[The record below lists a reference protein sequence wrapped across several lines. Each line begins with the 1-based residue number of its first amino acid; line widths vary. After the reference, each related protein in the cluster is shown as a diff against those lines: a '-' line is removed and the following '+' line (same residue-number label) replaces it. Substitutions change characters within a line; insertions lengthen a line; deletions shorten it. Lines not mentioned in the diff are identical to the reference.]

1 MFIFVSG
8 YTAKSVARSQVLWF
22 CFQSKTFYL
31 QHVSSESETAADV
44 LLMKHEK
51 VSRMAAS
58 RCAAAAAAHLHTIS
72 L

>member
-8 YTAKSVARSQVLWF
+8 YTAKSVRSQVLWF
-22 CFQSKTFYL
+22 SFQSKTFYL
-31 QHVSSESETAADV
+31 QHVSSESETTADV
-44 LLMKHEK
+44 LFMKHAK

-58 RCAAAAAAHLHTIS
+58 RWAAAAAVHLHTIS